1 MTEEEQ
7 CPEAKEYLEWYDK
20 EAAPRV
26 RKYAAH
32 LVNCPKC
39 QREVLSIKDSMAF
52 DILRMSE
59 DEIIQKTREELEKG
73 EGGV

>member
-59 DEIIQKTREELEKG
+59 DEIIQKTREGVEKG

>member
-26 RKYAAH
+26 RKFAAH

-39 QREVLSIKDSMAF
+39 QREVLSVKDRMGF
-52 DILRMSE
+52 DMLRMSDE
-59 DEIIQKTREELEKG
+59 EIIQKARESLEK
-73 EGGV
+73 EGS